1 MEHQPSHFLKWNM
14 PAHRQLHALTLAN
27 DGTVLSDKTAVTELT
42 VGDIHAIIRQ
52 FKSAYEIIGELA
64 VKVND

>member
-1 MEHQPSHFLKWNM
+1 M